1 MAVPV
6 TLCIL
11 GGLAALFESPIQ
23 RRTMAPPDLELLRLE
38 EALRLARERLTL
50 IIQNVGDP
58 AAIKAAEVLCAEAA
72 AAITAHK
79 ATGN

>member
-1 MAVPV
+1 
-6 TLCIL
+6 
-11 GGLAALFESPIQ
+11 
-23 RRTMAPPDLELLRLE
+23 MAPPDLELLRLE